1 MECFARRYEAFVQVP
16 GKRCSIPPD
25 GLEAPQPAH
34 PVSGLS
40 VNTEGRL
47 IFEVEGDRA
56 ENLSQCQSLKFGQDR
71 FRGETFI
78 EALDYGIERYTSTGQ
93 VAAAVTLFDVF
104 FRHQPN
110 YSGNLFSLAHS
121 RVRHLHHNYRCA
133 QYRSRAWTVRPFG
146 LTLSCS
152 LRNSEIR
159 TGTSET

>member
-93 VAAAVTLFDVF
+93 VVAAVALFDVF
-104 FRHQPN
+104 FCHQPN
-110 YSGNLFSLAHS
+110 YSGNSFSPAGLDPLHPLQGKALPLADARGS
-121 RVRHLHHNYRCA
+121 VKCPQPATPTFVPSSGRGPGR
-133 QYRSRAWTVRPFG
+133 
-146 LTLSCS
+146 
-152 LRNSEIR
+152 
-159 TGTSET
+159 